1 MLEALVRGDWIAET
15 LANIANT
22 ANEAGA
28 EGVDPPDALAQ
39 LEPPCAESRNDHRIN
54 LDDWEIPHQPS
65 HQTNKVLLFNDPNQQ
80 QTMEIPAQTPCL
92 LVCSV
97 ELAKLYGLLTDPVE
111 EHFAKVAVG
120 KGFKLVW
127 LKGLLRQLSQ
137 RDIEPLPTPR
147 DN

>member
-1 MLEALVRGDWIAET
+1 MLEALVRGDWITET
-15 LANIANT
+15 LANIANA

-39 LEPPCAESRNDHRIN
+39 LEQPHAESSKGHSIG
-54 LDDWEIPHQPS
+54 LDRWDILHQPT
-65 HQTNKVLLFNDPNQQ
+65 HQTNKLLLFNDPSQQ
-80 QTMEIPAQTPCL
+80 QILEIPAHTPCL
-92 LVCSV
+92 LVRSV

-111 EHFAKVAVG
+111 ENFAKVAVS

-127 LKGLLRQLSQ
+127 LKGRLRHLSLG
-137 RDIEPLPTPR
+137 DIEPLAAPY